1 MAQARDGLDI
11 EVIRMKQREQAAVI
25 EIRAAVRGVETNYER
40 VNARRTAR
48 ELAEEKLAAEEAKL
62 KVGLSNN
69 YFVLNYQR
77 DLAAARTAELR
88 ALVDYTLSLGQLDKA
103 VGTSLEKRNIK
114 LTDAAEVH
122 R

>member
-1 MAQARDGLDI
+1 
-11 EVIRMKQREQAAVI
+11 MKQREQAAVI